1 MPNVLDVDRLRVFR
15 EVANSGS
22 FSAAARTLAFTQPG
36 VSHHVKQL
44 ERELGV
50 ALLER
55 SPRGIRLTPPG
66 RALLGTPRRCSR
78 GSTTPSAT

>member
-1 MPNVLDVDRLRVFR
+1 MLDGDRLRVVR
-15 EVANSGS
+15 AVANSGS

-55 SPRGIRLTPPG
+55 SPREQRLG
-66 RALLGTPRRCSR
+66 MR
-78 GSTTPSAT
+78 